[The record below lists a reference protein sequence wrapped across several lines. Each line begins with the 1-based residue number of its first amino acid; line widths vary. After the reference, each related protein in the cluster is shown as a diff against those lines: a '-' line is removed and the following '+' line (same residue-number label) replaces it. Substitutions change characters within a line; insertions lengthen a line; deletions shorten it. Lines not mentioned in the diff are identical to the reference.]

1 MSSSRHDIMREEIPH
16 CALMRRSGGC
26 HFGHFGGGHGD
37 PPPATQCWMLGWG
50 GSRTP
55 IKYYGGF
62 PPPSGLEVIV
72 GREPNHQQCWK
83 SLWGGSRTTSNLDV
97 ELSALPR
104 PPQPPRGGNA
114 TARRGP
120 THMPPRIG
128 REPNHQQ
135 CWKSGIRLCHAPPSP
150 PEGGMPPH
158 AVGPRTSPTLYLAVA
173 VWMSQKQNPTQH
185 NGAYYFWQPKQYTH
199 YVK

>member
-1 MSSSRHDIMREEIPH
+1 MRGGRGRSYCRTQLRYLISSSRHNIMSKEIPH

-120 THMPPRIG
+120 TH
-128 REPNHQQ
+128 
-135 CWKSGIRLCHAPPSP
+135 KS
-150 PEGGMPPH
+150 H
-158 AVGPRTSPTLYLAVA
+158 AVFGGCRLDVSKTKPYST
-173 VWMSQKQNPTQH
+173 
-185 NGAYYFWQPKQYTH
+185 
-199 YVK
+199 